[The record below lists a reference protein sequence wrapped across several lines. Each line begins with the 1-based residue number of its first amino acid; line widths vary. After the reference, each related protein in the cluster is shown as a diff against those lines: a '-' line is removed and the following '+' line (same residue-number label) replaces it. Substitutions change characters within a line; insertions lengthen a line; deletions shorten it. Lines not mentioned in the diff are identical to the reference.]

1 MGFSLDMKTIFVIL
15 VTGHVFTVFLISAY
29 WRDHRTDKI
38 VSTFFFAKCVQ
49 ALAWTLLTLRGG
61 ISDVF
66 TISIANTLLFLG
78 TSFEMIAILKLLNVY
93 TKRLKITYLIMSFIN
108 IAAFHLAILFLN
120 LESNR
125 IAVASFGTAMLMIL
139 PVYHLVY
146 KQKPSRLRRI
156 LGVFYLFLA
165 LALCGRGIVT
175 LFSTH
180 TWSFFTPGFFQTL
193 SFIGLYLVML
203 IGNTGFILILK
214 EQADQELIRLASYDD
229 LTGALNRR
237 VFFSEAKRCLLA
249 CSKNKKPISLILFD
263 IDYFKKIND
272 RYGHDVGDQ
281 VLRELS
287 QRIRKYISKEHCFS
301 RFGGDEFAILLP
313 ETDEEESM
321 NLACE
326 ICKGIERDSVT
337 DRGLSYTISMGILTT
352 IPTVE
357 TELEMMYV
365 ACDQALYEAKRNGRN
380 GVSRGFLS
388 TDGFG
393 DTRLI
398 QIN

>member
-1 MGFSLDMKTIFVIL
+1 MKTIFVIL

-29 WRDHRTDKI
+29 WRDHRTDKT
-38 VSTFFFAKCVQ
+38 VTTFFLAKCVQ
-49 ALAWTLLTLRGG
+49 ALSWTLLTLRGG

-66 TISIANTLLFLG
+66 TISVANTLLFLG
-78 TSFEMIAILKLLNVY
+78 TSFEMMAILRLLNVL
-93 TKRLKITYLIMSFIN
+93 TKRIKIAYLIMTFIN
-108 IAAFHLAILFLN
+108 IVAFHLAILFLN

-139 PVYHLVY
+139 PVYHLVF
-146 KQKPSRLRRI
+146 KHKPSRLRRI
-156 LGVFYLFLA
+156 LGMFYLFLA

-175 LFSTH
+175 LVSAH

-237 VFFSEAKRCLLA
+237 VFFSEAKKCLSA
-249 CSKNKKPISLILFD
+249 CSKNKQPISLILFD

-272 RYGHDVGDQ
+272 RYGHDVGDH
-281 VLRELS
+281 VLREFS
-287 QRIRKYISKEHCFS
+287 QKIQKYISKGHYFS

-313 ETDEEESM
+313 ETDEEQSM
-321 NLACE
+321 KLAQE
-326 ICKGIERDSVT
+326 ICKAIEMESLT
-337 DRGLSYTISMGILTT
+337 EGGLSYTVSMGILTI

-357 TELEMMYV
+357 TELETMYV
-365 ACDQALYEAKRNGRN
+365 ACDRALYEAKRNGRN

-388 TDGFG
+388 IDGIE
-393 DTRLI
+393 DNRI
-398 QIN
+398 SQIN